1 MTTSSD
7 LEHFSD
13 ALSAIYD
20 ASLDNH
26 RWPQALQAMTEF
38 VGASAGMMG
47 AYDFQNVDFSF
58 EIQVGYEPY
67 WLQLYRDKYIAL
79 NPLIP
84 HSIRQPVG
92 QAASIT
98 SAGLYVGLEGNPMYE
113 EWVKPQ
119 GILDVAEV
127 ILDRSMTTAATLAI
141 TRKTQDGYF
150 DAEGVNRVQRLFPH
164 VRRAVL
170 IGQVLKRHRRS
181 EDDLAKVI
189 EGLAAG
195 VFLVTKEGRILR
207 SNETGD
213 RMLSAG
219 SPVRADGNV
228 LRFPEGAPKRAFAEV
243 LKAAAGGPASLGDK
257 GVSIPL
263 NGGTGFV
270 AHILPLKR
278 DTASDTFHT
287 SGAQMAVFIRP
298 TNPDQSRALETLAR
312 NYKLTP
318 AESRVARALVE
329 VGSTPMIAEALGV
342 TVATVRTHVRNLYQ
356 KTGCGRQSEIVSLLQ
371 GLVSP
376 FG

>member
-1 MTTSSD
+1 
-7 LEHFSD
+7 
-13 ALSAIYD
+13 
-20 ASLDNH
+20 
-26 RWPQALQAMTEF
+26 
-38 VGASAGMMG
+38 
-47 AYDFQNVDFSF
+47 
-58 EIQVGYEPY
+58 
-67 WLQLYRDKYIAL
+67 
-79 NPLIP
+79 
-84 HSIRQPVG
+84 
-92 QAASIT
+92 
-98 SAGLYVGLEGNPMYE
+98 
-113 EWVKPQ
+113 VKPQ

-141 TRKTQDGYF
+141 TRKTRDGYF
-150 DAEGVNRVQRLFPH
+150 DAEGVSRVQRLFPH

-170 IGQVLKRHRRS
+170 IGQVLKLHRRDKD
-181 EDDLAKVI
+181 ELANVI

-195 VFLVTKEGRILR
+195 VFLVTKDGRILR
-207 SNETGD
+207 TNKTGD
-213 RMLSAG
+213 EMLSTG

-228 LRFPEGAPKRAFAEV
+228 LRFPDGAPKRALAEA
-243 LKAAAGGPASLGDK
+243 LKAAGGGAAGLGDK

-278 DTASDTFHT
+278 DTAQDAFRESD
-287 SGAQMAVFIRP
+287 ARIAVFIRSA
-298 TNPDQSRALETLAR
+298 NPDQSRALETLAKT
-312 NYKLTP
+312 YSLTP